1 MDPAFL
7 EFFLPLF
14 SRLNETK
21 LLRRCVPG
29 YSQNCNETLNAMVWN
44 KCPKHKNRGFIQVDT
59 AARSAAISFNS
70 GASARHIVMEEM
82 KIAPSAFTTRGSLRK
97 DRKRV
102 RQSLERA
109 KKEYQDRR
117 AKIQLEK
124 LQAEEKVKK
133 AEDVLDLC

>member
-1 MDPAFL
+1 
-7 EFFLPLF
+7 
-14 SRLNETK
+14 
-21 LLRRCVPG
+21 
-29 YSQNCNETLNAMVWN
+29 MVWN
-44 KCPKHKNRGFIQVDT
+44 KCPKHKNRGFTQVDT

-70 GASARHIVMEEM
+70 GASARHIVMEEI